1 MALTIERARAF
12 QSAVRSVRV
21 GVFRLNVDALA
32 AILGAVGTVCAAT
45 AAWKAVKATRKAPVD
60 AAHIAASLQEDW

>member
-1 MALTIERARAF
+1 MSPEWVA
-12 QSAVRSVRV
+12 
-21 GVFRLNVDALA
+21 ALA